1 MGLSLLGI
9 GRLLISQKCLQMGSD
24 SLSTIKGQSMK
35 KEESK
40 AKTELKGLKKLT
52 SYLKLIIWIL
62 TYLQYKLK

>member
-1 MGLSLLGI
+1 
-9 GRLLISQKCLQMGSD
+9 
-24 SLSTIKGQSMK
+24 MK

-40 AKTELKGLKKLT
+40 AKTGLKGLKKLT